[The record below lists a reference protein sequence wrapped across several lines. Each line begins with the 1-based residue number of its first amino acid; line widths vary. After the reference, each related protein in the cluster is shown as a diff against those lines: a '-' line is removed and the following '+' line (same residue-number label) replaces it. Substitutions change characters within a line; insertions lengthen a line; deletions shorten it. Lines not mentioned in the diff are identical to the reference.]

1 MKKFILSLSVLCLPV
16 MAVQAELPLFN
27 QLDADQNGYVSKE
40 EAQANLDL
48 VALFEKLDTNADDK
62 LTLEEY
68 AAIMTKE
75 S

>member
-1 MKKFILSLSVLCLPV
+1 MKKILLSLSVLCLPV